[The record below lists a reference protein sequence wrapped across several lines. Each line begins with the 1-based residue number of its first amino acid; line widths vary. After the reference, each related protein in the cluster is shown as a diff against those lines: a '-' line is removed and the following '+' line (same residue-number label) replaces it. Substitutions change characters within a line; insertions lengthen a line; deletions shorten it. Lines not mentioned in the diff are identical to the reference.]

1 MSCGEHEVWA
11 ITVSVRVG
19 LVGIQQGGGRVWH
32 AIVIS

>member
-1 MSCGEHEVWA
+1 MSHGEHKGGA

-19 LVGIQQGGGRVWH
+19 LVEILQGSGRVWH

>member
-1 MSCGEHEVWA
+1 MSCGECEGGA

-19 LVGIQQGGGRVWH
+19 LVEIQRGGGRVWH